1 MRARRLLGL
10 VLIATLAGCSV
21 PPSFPPPPGG
31 LKRIAVEKPVNKS
44 NDDLVVYG
52 PGLLQR
58 LLKLDTASV
67 PDVLAEDYRIT
78 LTRQGFRLAEPS
90 EGVPVLKTEIFRWQP
105 YSANYETVTV
115 DLGTALASQTFRIRF
130 RIGTDSGTS
139 ADGWGI
145 DDVRFTGIVGTP
157 FPAQVP
163 DDGDCTPDDE
173 EPELD
178 PIISGGGGGC
188 CHAGAP
194 GGSGLF
200 ALGVL
205 ASLVRRRRRA

>member
-10 VLIATLAGCSV
+10 FLVATLVGCSV

-31 LKRIAVEKPVNKS
+31 LKRIAVEKPVNRS

-58 LLKLDTASV
+58 LLKMDTASV

-78 LTRQGFRLAEPS
+78 LIRQGFRLAEPG

-115 DLGTALASQTFRIRF
+115 DLVATLVDPTSGRELWKASPRGWIIPTNDAYSRHEASIVAASEVAEALLKGWAP
-130 RIGTDSGTS
+130 S
-139 ADGWGI
+139 A
-145 DDVRFTGIVGTP
+145 P
-157 FPAQVP
+157 
-163 DDGDCTPDDE
+163 
-173 EPELD
+173 
-178 PIISGGGGGC
+178 
-188 CHAGAP
+188 
-194 GGSGLF
+194 
-200 ALGVL
+200 
-205 ASLVRRRRRA
+205 